1 MGRPFRLLV
10 MDIRWP
16 PETFLERKLRAL
28 AAAGFQVTVLTPG
41 PDGGGETGG
50 IRVWRVKAGVRGLA
64 SGVGLLMRA
73 LLRAPVPT
81 LEGTLRLR
89 SRARGGA
96 LWKLLVRHWAV
107 EAADPDVTHFE
118 WTLAA
123 APALPLMED
132 PARRF
137 TVSCRGSQV
146 SVATWSD
153 RRAKET
159 GLLPGVFERC
169 TMLHAV
175 SEATAAA
182 ACALGATRD
191 RVVVIRPGVEVPTE
205 GAGPAVVRNGTL
217 QVGMSCSLRWVKAF
231 EHALTAFR
239 RALDKGLDAVMV
251 VMGGA
256 DKENRARFLYTVQD
270 LGLEGRVD
278 WKGAVRA
285 EEVMEVLRG
294 CDVFLLSSL
303 SEGISNAVLE
313 AMSCGLPVVVTD
325 AGGMREAVRDGVEG
339 FVVPVRD
346 VEAMAEALVKLG
358 RDPELRRRMGEAGR
372 RRVMEEFTLER
383 QTREWRAFYEKAA
396 GEARR

>member
-81 LEGTLRLR
+81 LAGTLRLR

-137 TVSCRGSQV
+137 TVSCRGAHV
-146 SVATWSD
+146 SIAPWND
-153 RRAKET
+153 RRLAET
-159 GLLPGVFERC
+159 RVLNGVFEKC
-169 TMLHAV
+169 VAV
-175 SEATAAA
+175 HCVSNAILEE
-182 ACALGATRD
+182 ACALGLRREKAA
-191 RVVVIRPGVEVPTE
+191 VIRPAVEAPE
-205 GAGPAVVRNGTL
+205 SNAGPERVQRGGLRIGMTGSLIWRKAV
-217 QVGMSCSLRWVKAF
+217 
-231 EHALTAFR
+231 EHALVALR
-239 RALDKGLDAVMV
+239 RAVDEGLDTEMV

-325 AGGMREAVRDGVEG
+325 AGGMREAVRDGVDG

>member
-28 AAAGFQVTVLTPG
+28 AADGFELTVLSPG
-41 PDGGGETGG
+41 PGRGGDVPGV
-50 IRVWRVKAGVRGLA
+50 RVWRVQAGWRGLGA
-64 SGVGLLMRA
+64 GAVLLVRA

-81 LEGTLRLR
+81 LAGTLRLR

-123 APALPLMED
+123 AAALPLMED

-137 TVSCRGSQV
+137 TVSCRGAHV
-146 SVATWSD
+146 SIAPLND
-153 RRAKET
+153 RRSAET
-159 GLLPGVFERC
+159 RALNGVFEKC
-169 TMLHAV
+169 VAV
-175 SEATAAA
+175 HCVSNAILEE
-182 ACALGATRD
+182 ACALGMRRERAM
-191 RVVVIRPGVEVPTE
+191 VIRP
-205 GAGPAVVRNGTL
+205 AVTPPSDVAPRCGWNGRL
-217 QVGMSCSLRWVKAF
+217 RIGMTASLIWRKAV
-231 EHALTAFR
+231 EHALAALR
-239 RALDKGLDAVMV
+239 RSVDEGLDAELV

-270 LGLEGRVD
+270 LGLEGRVE

-285 EEVMEVLRG
+285 EEVMDVLRR

-346 VEAMAEALVKLG
+346 VEAMAGALVKLG

-372 RRVMEEFTLER
+372 RRVREEFTLER
-383 QTREWRAFYEKAA
+383 QTREWLEFYEKAA
-396 GEARR
+396 GEAGR